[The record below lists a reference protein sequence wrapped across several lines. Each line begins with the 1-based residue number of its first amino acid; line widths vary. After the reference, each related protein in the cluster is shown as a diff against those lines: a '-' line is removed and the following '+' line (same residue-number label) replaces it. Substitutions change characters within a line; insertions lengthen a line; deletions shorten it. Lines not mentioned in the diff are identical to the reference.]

1 MWPQHAADSRRPS
14 ALTERGSLKT
24 STTGT
29 AQSYVYQ
36 IPTPVS
42 VSALPMAV
50 HQYAVD
56 FASAQRHCTDDR
68 ISPAC
73 HGIGRHCDWL
83 ERLCAGGAAFFER
96 AGQAFVVL
104 YLGGIRLSPE

>member
-1 MWPQHAADSRRPS
+1 MWPRAADSRRPS

-56 FASAQRHCTDDR
+56 FASAQRHGTDDG

-83 ERLCAGGAAFFER
+83 ERPAPAKIMCMNCRVTKVATR
-96 AGQAFVVL
+96 AL
-104 YLGGIRLSPE
+104 RPPT